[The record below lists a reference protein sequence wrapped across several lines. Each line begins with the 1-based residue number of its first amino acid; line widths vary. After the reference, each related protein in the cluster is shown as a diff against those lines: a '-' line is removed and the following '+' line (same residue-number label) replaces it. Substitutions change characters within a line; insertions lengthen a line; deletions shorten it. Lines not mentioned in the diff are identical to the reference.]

1 MIKIK
6 LWLRAIRAPFYLGT
20 IMAGLAGSALAFNEG
35 KFNNNWL
42 YFAASILII
51 AGANCGTNLIND
63 YFDHLSTNDDINKY
77 STPFSGGSRVIQE
90 KLLKPGQML
99 IAGLVSFAVVGVI
112 GIIFVIFVNF
122 SLLWF
127 GLAGIIL
134 GYFYTAPPLRIGYR
148 GFGEIIVFLICGP
161 LSVIGTY
168 FLFTGT
174 ITLKSILLSI
184 PIGLLIFEILLINEF
199 PDYEAD
205 KAVNKKH
212 LVVRMG
218 RQKARILFAVVI
230 ALTYLSV
237 IIPIAL
243 RIFPLYLLIFL
254 LTLPLAYKAVSV
266 AIKKFGDEKQIIPA
280 QANTIF
286 LTIGY
291 GILLSLGLVIDKLA
305 SK

>member
-1 MIKIK
+1 MVKIKI
-6 LWLRAIRAPFYLGT
+6 WLKAIRAPFFLGT
-20 IMAGLAGSALAFNEG
+20 IMAGLTGSALAFNED
-35 KFNNNWL
+35 KFNWL

-63 YFDHLSTNDDINKY
+63 YFDHLSTNDDINKHL
-77 STPFSGGSRVIQE
+77 TPFSGGSRVIQE
-90 KLLKPGQML
+90 KLLKPRQML
-99 IAGLVSFAVVGVI
+99 VGGLISFAVVGVI
-112 GIIFVIFVNF
+112 GIVFVIFVNVN
-122 SLLWF
+122 LIWF
-127 GLAGIIL
+127 GLVAIIL
-134 GYFYTAPPLRIGYR
+134 SYFYTAPPLRIGYR

-161 LSVIGTY
+161 ISVIGTY
-168 FLFTGT
+168 FLFTDT

-205 KAVNKKH
+205 KAVNKRH

-218 RQKARILFAVVI
+218 RQRARIVFASVI
-230 ALTYLSV
+230 ILTYLSV

-243 RIFPLYLLIFL
+243 RIFPLYLLMFL

-266 AIKKFGDEKQIIPA
+266 ALKKFDDEKQIIPA

-291 GILLSLGLVIDKLA
+291 GVLLSLGFVIDKLVG
-305 SK
+305 

>member
-1 MIKIK
+1 MTKIK

-20 IMAGLAGSALAFNEG
+20 IMAAFAGSALAFNEG
-35 KFNNNWL
+35 KFNWL
-42 YFAASILII
+42 YLGASILII

-63 YFDHLSTNDDINKY
+63 YFDHLSTNDDINKHA
-77 STPFSGGSRVIQE
+77 TPFSGGSRVIQE
-90 KLLKPGQML
+90 KLLKPRQLL
-99 IAGLVSFAVVGVI
+99 IGGLVSFAAVGVI
-112 GIIFVIFVNF
+112 GLIFVFFVNVA
-122 SLLWF
+122 LIWF

-134 GYFYTAPPLRIGYR
+134 SYFYTAPPLRIGYR

-168 FLFTGT
+168 FLFTGM

-184 PIGLLIFEILLINEF
+184 PVGLLIFSILFINEF

-205 KAVNKKH
+205 KAVNKRH

-218 RQKARILFAVVI
+218 RQKARIVFTSVI

-266 AIKKFGDEKQIIPA
+266 ALRSYDDEKQIIPA

-286 LTIGY
+286 LTIGF
-291 GILLSLGLVIDKLA
+291 GVLLSLGFVIDKLA
-305 SK
+305 GN

>member
-6 LWLRAIRAPFYLGT
+6 LWLRAIRAPFFLGT
-20 IMAGLAGSALAFNEG
+20 IMAGFTGSALAFNEG
-35 KFNNNWL
+35 KFNWL

-90 KLLKPGQML
+90 KLLEPRQIL
-99 IAGLVSFAVVGVI
+99 IGGLISFAITGII
-112 GIIFVIFVNF
+112 GIIFVIFVNVN
-122 SLLWF
+122 LIWF
-127 GLAGIIL
+127 GLAAIIL
-134 GYFYTAPPLRIGYR
+134 SYFYTAPPLRIGYR

-161 LSVIGTY
+161 LSVTGTY
-168 FLFTGT
+168 FLFTET

-184 PIGLLIFEILLINEF
+184 PVGLLIFSILFINEF
-199 PDYEAD
+199 PDFEAD
-205 KAVNKKH
+205 KTVNKRH

-218 RQKARILFAVVI
+218 RQKARIVFAFVI
-230 ALTYLSV
+230 ILTYLSV

-243 RIFPLYLLIFL
+243 WIFPLYLLIFL

-266 AIKKFGDEKQIIPA
+266 ALRNYNDEKRIIPA

-286 LTIGY
+286 LTIGF
-291 GILLSLGLVIDKLA
+291 GILLSLGFIIDKLV
-305 SK
+305 S